1 MSNDER
7 RMTNHPSPTR
17 YSTFDIR
24 PSFFFAFRALG
35 AISPRIP
42 ARWGYA
48 VASGLADLLYA
59 RNIQTVRG
67 LRDNIRHAMRPSAAT
82 ALVNDTARRAHR
94 TLFLGY
100 WDMFRLPTWTV
111 EQLRTIVQV
120 VGWETV
126 EQVRALG
133 RGVLLC
139 SAHLGQFE
147 AGLHIVATN
156 GMPIL
161 APAEHVQPERL
172 YRFLTDLRTRHGVHF
187 IPSDGSMLELFRVLR
202 RNEAVALAL
211 DRDTT
216 ESGVDV
222 MLCGKLAHVPDGYAR
237 IAAKTRT
244 PLITGFCYRLPDGR
258 ARIET
263 QAMYL
268 PDPTADRDAVYR
280 AALDFGVRELERAI
294 TAHPEQWVLTTP
306 IWIEK

>member
-1 MSNDER
+1 V
-7 RMTNHPSPTR
+7 
-17 YSTFDIR
+17 
-24 PSFFFAFRALG
+24 
-35 AISPRIP
+35 
-42 ARWGYA
+42 GYA
-48 VASGLADLLYA
+48 VAGWLADLLYA
-59 RNIQTVRG
+59 RNIQAVRG
-67 LRDNIRHAMRPSAAT
+67 LRDNIRRAMGPSASAAQVDEAT
-82 ALVNDTARRAHR
+82 RRAYR

-111 EQLRTIVQV
+111 EQLRTIVQIE
-120 VGWETV
+120 GWEIV
-126 EQVRALG
+126 KQVRALG

-147 AGLHIVATN
+147 AGLQIVATN
-156 GMPIL
+156 GVPVL

-172 YRFLTDLRTRHGVHF
+172 YRFLTDLRTRHGLRF
-187 IPSDGSMLELFRVLR
+187 IPSDGSMLEVFRALK
-202 RNEAVALAL
+202 RNEAVGLAL

-216 ESGVDV
+216 ESGVNV

-244 PLITGFCYRLPDGR
+244 PLITGFCYRLPDGC
-258 ARIET
+258 ARIEM
-263 QAMYL
+263 QAMYV
-268 PDPTADRDAVYR
+268 PDLTADRDQVYR

>member
-1 MSNDER
+1 
-7 RMTNHPSPTR
+7 MTNGQPPPRFSK
-17 YSTFDIR
+17 FDIR
-24 PSFFFAFRALG
+24 HSVYFAFRALA
-35 AISPRIP
+35 AIAPRIP
-42 ARWGYA
+42 TRWGYA
-48 VASGLADLLYA
+48 LASRLADLLYA
-59 RNIQTVRG
+59 WNVQAVCG
-67 LRDNIRHAMRPSAAT
+67 LRDNIRHAMGPSASA
-82 ALVNDTARRAHR
+82 AQVNEAARRAYR

-111 EQLRTIVQV
+111 EQLQTIVQM
-120 VGWETV
+120 VGWGTV

-139 SAHLGQFE
+139 SAHLGVFE
-147 AGLHIVATN
+147 VGLHIVATN
-156 GMPIL
+156 GVPVL
-161 APAEHVQPERL
+161 TPAEHIQPEQL

-187 IPSDGSMLELFRVLR
+187 IPSDGSMLELFRTLR
-202 RNEAVALAL
+202 RNEAVGLAL

-222 MLCGKLAHVPDGYAR
+222 TLCGKLAHVPDGYAR
-237 IAAKTRT
+237 VAAKTRT
-244 PLITGFCYRLPDGR
+244 PLITGFCYRLPEGR

-268 PDPTADRDAVYR
+268 PDPTADRDEVYR